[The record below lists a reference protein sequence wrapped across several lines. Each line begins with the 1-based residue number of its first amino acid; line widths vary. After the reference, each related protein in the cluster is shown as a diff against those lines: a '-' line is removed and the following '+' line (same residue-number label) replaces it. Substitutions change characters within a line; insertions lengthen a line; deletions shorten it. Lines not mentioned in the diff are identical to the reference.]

1 MVLMDRNEDEVLA
14 AIESGV
20 LSWAWD
26 IASQRS
32 QRREIRIWRDSL
44 LKVLESRPSIAADES
59 TVLRSIFPPRPIRT
73 TELQRIFS
81 CSSSH
86 VSHLI
91 EEGSLVAP
99 ARERH
104 SGPLSITRV
113 DPANLER
120 FLLGRRIL

>member
-1 MVLMDRNEDEVLA
+1 MVLMDRNEDEILA

-44 LKVLESRPSIAADES
+44 LAVLESRPSTADES
-59 TVLRSIFPPRPIRT
+59 AVLRSIFPPRPIRT

-91 EEGSLVAP
+91 DEGSLIAP
-99 ARERH
+99 PRERQ

-113 DPANLER
+113 DPAELER